1 MAITLGYEPVIE
13 TEVEEPPSDD
23 FIDTFHLAMYY
34 KGLKRLPLNDTE
46 YNLELVA
53 EPDYIA
59 VSEKIDASTVE
70 LDAFSKQKLFS
81 FSVLGIA
88 TVILIVVYVIKRR
101 RA

>member
-1 MAITLGYEPVIE
+1 M
-13 TEVEEPPSDD
+13 
-23 FIDTFHLAMYY
+23 
-34 KGLKRLPLNDTE
+34 
-46 YNLELVA
+46 ELVA

-59 VSEKIDASTVE
+59 ASEKVEASTVE